1 MGKGVGGWVLKDL
14 AAPFGLFGYT
24 LKGIHKQLT
33 RGRQPTAFIEEA
45 RILQGERDIREL
57 SEEQRAEATQRVMRA
72 WGVIAELR
80 KEKENLKDQGI
91 RGRVEVYQTTK
102 RWERYGVFE
111 NVEQTGRALEAEREG
126 EDFEEVFEAHRKSLQ
141 RARRPRRRVVADEG
155 EKGGKEK
162 RGKAKGETE
171 VTEMRKGRGGEKAEK
186 VEGEGKGQM
195 EGTVLAGG
203 HTGTD
208 VLDQATATGPRA
220 AEALVN
226 PNGAAAT
233 TEANPNTTLTD
244 LHPHTNTDTGATPST
259 AAVTTS
265 PTRNGSDAWPPNL
278 WVPAEGS
285 AVDGAPLE
293 ERVRVG
299 GDAAGA
305 NGAVAG
311 KVGANGGEL
320 GSLHGKA
327 NGVPRG
333 WERSASAAV

>member
-24 LKGIHKQLT
+24 LKGIQKQLT

-45 RILQGERDIREL
+45 RILQGERDIRDL

-72 WGVIAELR
+72 WEIIAELR
-80 KEKENLKDQGI
+80 KEKEHLKDQGI

-141 RARRPRRRVVADEG
+141 KARRPRRRVVADEG

-162 RGKAKGETE
+162 GETE
-171 VTEMRKGRGGEKAEK
+171 DRETRKGRVGEKAEK

-195 EGTVLAGG
+195 DGTVLAGG

-226 PNGAAAT
+226 PNGVAAT
-233 TEANPNTTLTD
+233 TEMNPNTLTG
-244 LHPHTNTDTGATPST
+244 LHPNTTTNTGATPST

-265 PTRNGSDAWPPNL
+265 PTRKGSDAWPPKF

-285 AVDGAPLE
+285 AVDGGPLE

-320 GSLHGKA
+320 GSLNGGPTDGKA
-327 NGVPRG
+327 NGAPGG

>member
-24 LKGIHKQLT
+24 LKGIQKQFT
-33 RGRQPTAFIEEA
+33 RGRQPTAFIEQA

-57 SEEQRAEATQRVMRA
+57 SEEERAEATQRVMRA
-72 WGVIAELR
+72 WGIIAELR
-80 KEKENLKDQGI
+80 KERKNLKDQGI

-111 NVEQTGRALEAEREG
+111 NVEQTGRALAAEREG
-126 EDFEEVFEAHRKSLQ
+126 EDFEEVFEGHRRSLK
-141 RARRPRRRVVADEG
+141 RARRPRRMVVADEG
-155 EKGGKEK
+155 GKGGKA
-162 RGKAKGETE
+162 KAETE
-171 VTEMRKGRGGEKAEK
+171 DKGMRKGRVGKKAEKAE
-186 VEGEGKGQM
+186 GEGSGQM
-195 EGTVLAGG
+195 DGTVLAGG
-203 HTGTD
+203 QTGTD

-233 TEANPNTTLTD
+233 TATNPNTLAE
-244 LHPHTNTDTGATPST
+244 LHPNTTTDTGATPST
-259 AAVTTS
+259 TAVTTS
-265 PTRNGSDAWPPNL
+265 PTRNGSDAWPPKL
-278 WVPAEGS
+278 WVPAAGS

-311 KVGANGGEL
+311 NVGANGGEL
-320 GSLHGKA
+320 GHLDGKA
-327 NGVPRG
+327 NGAPGG